1 MGYSL
6 YVHITPNNKFYIGIT
21 KQKPVKRWLNGKG
34 YQRQSYFYNAIL
46 KYGWKNIQH
55 IILYSNLTKED
66 AENKEILLIKL
77 LKSNNRK
84 YGYNIENGGHIN
96 KVSNETKIKIR
107 NKNIGKHHNQE
118 TCKKLSELEKA
129 RWQNEEYRQNQINKR
144 LGQSA
149 WNKGKKTPEDVRQKQ
164 RIAKLGK
171 YTGDKHWNSKKVIN
185 IDTGKIYN
193 SFSEIAKELNL
204 KNASH
209 IVEVCKGKKNIAY
222 GYHWKY
228 YN

>member
-107 NKNIGKHHNQE
+107 NKNIGKHHNQ
-118 TCKKLSELEKA
+118 
-129 RWQNEEYRQNQINKR
+129 
-144 LGQSA
+144 
-149 WNKGKKTPEDVRQKQ
+149 
-164 RIAKLGK
+164 
-171 YTGDKHWNSKKVIN
+171 
-185 IDTGKIYN
+185 
-193 SFSEIAKELNL
+193 
-204 KNASH
+204 
-209 IVEVCKGKKNIAY
+209 
-222 GYHWKY
+222 
-228 YN
+228 